1 MLKSRAIGRL
11 VADPQMR
18 IIKKNDTDYPVCEFR
33 MACQDGKDKV
43 DFIKITAWR
52 GMGNFIFNNVKKGQ
66 KIYIEGKLK
75 IPPFN
80 KERGNAYEPYIVV
93 FDFEFCDSKRKEVA
107 EEQNLRAESAD
118 SPTDDELYETLSE
131 DELM

>member
-11 VADPQMR
+11 VADPTIR
-18 IIKKNDTDYPVCEFR
+18 EIVKNETVYPVCEFR

-43 DFIKITAWR
+43 DYIKVTAWR

-80 KERGNAYEPYIVV
+80 KERGNAYEPYIVA
-93 FDFEFCDSKRKEVA
+93 FDFEFCDSKKKEVN
-107 EEQNLRAESAD
+107 EEANTSVVSAGY
-118 SPTDDELYETLSE
+118 PTDDELYETLSE